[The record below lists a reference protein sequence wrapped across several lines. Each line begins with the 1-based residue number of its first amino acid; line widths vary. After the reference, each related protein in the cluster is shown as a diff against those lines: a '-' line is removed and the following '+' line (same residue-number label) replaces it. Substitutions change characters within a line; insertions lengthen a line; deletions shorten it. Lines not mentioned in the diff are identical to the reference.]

1 MNTMSLICSY
11 IRNHPDTWEADMKKK
26 HIKVRI
32 DDMGLA
38 IFKYDIGC
46 DFADPIVCEARGI
59 IIDLNT
65 LDVAG
70 IGFDKFFNSH
80 ETYAADIDWK
90 TARVQEKEDGSICKL
105 FWNKYR
111 GSWQWAT
118 NGMLDAEEA
127 ICEDMFHGSYLELIR
142 SADNY
147 GDIKLGNLD
156 KNKTYIFE
164 ICDPYNHTV
173 KYDFTHLF
181 HIGTRNNVT
190 LEETNENI
198 GIEQPKEYPLHTLDE
213 CIRYVETMNESE
225 KDIRHE
231 GFVVVDGNWNR
242 VKVKNSLYLKMFY
255 LTTGSLSKKQILE
268 LLKTDDIDVREL
280 LRDYPK
286 YRAQF
291 YWYMYQM
298 AALESDVENYI
309 KYTRMLNCKNEGDRK
324 KVAEAIKKDK
334 YSFFGFR
341 AIGNDVSAKELL
353 GTLPMAKY
361 EAYIEDFPARDF
373 RRRQ

>member
-1 MNTMSLICSY
+1 MNTLSLICNH
-11 IRNHPDTWEADMKKK
+11 IRNHPDTWEADMKKM
-26 HIKVRI
+26 HIKVRK

-46 DFADPIVCEARGI
+46 DLADPIVCEARGI

-80 ETYAADIDWK
+80 ETYAADIDWN

-118 NGMLDAEEA
+118 NGVLDAEEA
-127 ICEDMFHGSYLELIR
+127 ACEDMFSENYLELIR

-147 GDIKLGNLD
+147 GDIPFDELD
-156 KNKTYIFE
+156 KDKTYIFE

-173 KYDFTHLF
+173 KYDLTHLY
-181 HIGTRNNVT
+181 HIGTRNNIT
-190 LEETNENI
+190 LEETVENI
-198 GIEQPKEYPLHTLDE
+198 GIEQPEEYQLHSLEE
-213 CIRYVETMNESE
+213 CIRYAEGMNQSE

-242 VKVKNSLYLKMFY
+242 IKVKNSLYLKMFY
-255 LTTGSLSKKQILE
+255 LTTGSLSKRQILE
-268 LLKTDDIDVREL
+268 LLKTDDIDVKEL

-291 YWYMYQM
+291 YWYLYQM
-298 AALESDVENYI
+298 AAFESEVETYI
-309 KYTRMLNCKNEGDRK
+309 KYVRAVYRKNEGDRK
-324 KVAEAIKKDK
+324 KVAEIIKKDR

-341 AIGNDVSAKELL
+341 SLGNEVSAEELVR
-353 GTLPMAKY
+353 TMPMNKY
-361 EAYIEDFPARDF
+361 EAFIEDYSERDF
-373 RRRQ
+373 RRKL